1 MLHNVISKLSQL
13 LECSLQSELRFYDFP
28 AQLCANIGLFDKL
41 HNYFLFCLFRVLQC
55 LPNCAQILGR
65 IYDRPI
71 FMPRLIQPIFGP
83 ISKLVV
89 WCLRV
94 TRPWSCEF
102 RANSRHCSSQRLL
115 PRCQT
120 SDQLSDTRKAP
131 NHGIVPSCLSHY

>member
-13 LECSLQSELRFYDFP
+13 LECSLQSELRF
-28 AQLCANIGLFDKL
+28 CANIGLFDKL

-94 TRPWSCEF
+94 TRP
-102 RANSRHCSSQRLL
+102 
-115 PRCQT
+115 
-120 SDQLSDTRKAP
+120 
-131 NHGIVPSCLSHY
+131 

>member
-13 LECSLQSELRFYDFP
+13 LECSLQSELRFYDVP
-28 AQLCANIGLFDKL
+28 AKLCTNIGLFDKL
-41 HNYFLFCLFRVLQC
+41 HNYFLFCRFRVLQC

-71 FMPRLIQPIFGP
+71 FMPRLIQPIFCP

-94 TRPWSCEF
+94 TRP
-102 RANSRHCSSQRLL
+102 
-115 PRCQT
+115 
-120 SDQLSDTRKAP
+120 
-131 NHGIVPSCLSHY
+131 